1 MIDPP
6 LTCQSSIPTRSEL
19 TNSVLM
25 VRPAAFG
32 YSAEA
37 AGSNA
42 FQHVATEPPAL
53 VQTHALAEF
62 DAMVDQLRGEG
73 IRVLV
78 ADDAPDPPRP
88 DAVFP
93 NNWVSCQPDG
103 TRIVY
108 PMAVASRRAE
118 RRSEV
123 LDLLGGGAVDLTD
136 LEADGHYVE
145 GTGSLVFDHANKV
158 AYACRSPRTTEVG
171 VRRVCTTIGYEPMF
185 FDCVL
190 DGQAVYHTNV
200 VLAVT
205 PRVAVWFGAGAGV
218 GRSAIEARLATS
230 GRRVLQITADQ
241 VRAFCGNVL
250 ALTGAAGPVTVLSET
265 AWAAFTPD
273 QRDQIGRV
281 LIVRVPTIERI
292 GGGGARCMMAEV
304 W

>member
-1 MIDPP
+1 M
-6 LTCQSSIPTRSEL
+6 S
-19 TNSVLM
+19 NSVLM

-37 AGSNA
+37 AESNA
-42 FQHVATEPPAL
+42 FQHPATEPPAL
-53 VQTHALAEF
+53 VQAHALAEF

-78 ADDAPDPPRP
+78 ADDVPDPPRS

-123 LDLLGGGAVDLTD
+123 LGLLGGRTVDLTD

-171 VRRVCTTIGYEPMF
+171 VRRVCAVTGYEPVL
-185 FDCVL
+185 FDSAL

-200 VLAVT
+200 VLALT
-205 PRVAVWFGAGAGV
+205 PRVAVWFGEGAGV
-218 GRSAIEARLATS
+218 GRAAVEARLEGS
-230 GRRVLQITADQ
+230 GRRVLPITEGQ

-250 ALTGAAGPVTVLSET
+250 ALHGAAGPVTVLSDT

-281 LIVRVPTIERI
+281 LIVHVPTIERI